1 MQVEL
6 TQIPISPRTRNI
18 LLAIV
23 VGLILLLFW
32 RAPTLPQLLLTSMA
46 VALILSFPVRFLSRL
61 IPRGIAIAIVVLAVL
76 ALLVLAAIVLVP
88 LAVGQLASLAEQAP
102 RLLEEAYSWA
112 RRVVENLDQAGL
124 LDTSPDEA
132 MSQLQATGA
141 QRAEGL
147 LENVVARAFDTLSGT
162 VGGVFTTL
170 SVILIAA
177 YLLVDGERFKL
188 GTIRLLPVQY
198 RDDALVLFSDVVE
211 ALSRY
216 LAGLLVSLTFQ
227 GIASTIALTLL
238 GVPYAILLGIWTTI
252 GAIVPFVGSYIGA
265 VPATIVAFTVSPTT
279 GILTA
284 LTYVLINFIDGNLIA
299 PRVQGNAIRVSP
311 LFIFLAVIA
320 GGQIAGIWGALMAVP
335 ALAVVRVVFDFL
347 MERVVVVPQS
357 LDPLPV
363 ALVEPP
369 SDAPTKTIKTLSTG
383 GVPAA
388 KVATPRV

>member
-1 MQVEL
+1 MHVEL
-6 TQIPISPRTRNI
+6 TKIPVSPRTRNV

-23 VGLILLLFW
+23 AGLILLLFW
-32 RAPTLPQLLLTSMA
+32 KAPTLPQLLLTGMA

-102 RLLEEAYSWA
+102 RLLDEAYSWA
-112 RRVVENLDQAGL
+112 RRVVENLDRAGL

-132 MSQLQATGA
+132 IAQLQQTGA

-147 LENVVARAFDTLSGT
+147 LEGIVARAFDTLSGT
-162 VGGVFTTL
+162 VGGVFSTL
-170 SVILIAA
+170 SVILLAA
-177 YLLVDGERFKL
+177 YLLADGERFKL
-188 GTIRLLPVQY
+188 GSIRLLPVQY
-198 RDDALVLFSDVVE
+198 RDDALVLFSDVIE

-252 GAIVPFVGSYIGA
+252 GAIVPFIGSYIGA

-311 LFIFLAVIA
+311 LFVFLAVIA

-335 ALAVVRVVFDFL
+335 ILAVIRVVFDFL

-369 SDAPTKTIKTLSTG
+369 SDATTKPIKTLNTG
-383 GVPAA
+383 GAPAA
-388 KVATPRV
+388 RVGTPRG

>member
-1 MQVEL
+1 MHVEL
-6 TQIPISPRTRNI
+6 TKIPVSPRTRNV

-23 VGLILLLFW
+23 AGLILLLFW
-32 RAPTLPQLLLTSMA
+32 KAPTLPQLLLTGMA

-102 RLLEEAYSWA
+102 RLLDEAYSWA
-112 RRVVENLDQAGL
+112 RRVVENLDRAGL

-132 MSQLQATGA
+132 IAQLQQTGA

-147 LENVVARAFDTLSGT
+147 LEGVVARAFDTLSGT
-162 VGGVFTTL
+162 VGGVFSTL

-177 YLLVDGERFKL
+177 YLLADGERFKL
-188 GTIRLLPVQY
+188 GSIRLLPVQY
-198 RDDALVLFSDVVE
+198 RDDALVLFSDVIE

-252 GAIVPFVGSYIGA
+252 GAIVPFIGSYIGA

-311 LFIFLAVIA
+311 LFVFLAVIA

-335 ALAVVRVVFDFL
+335 ILAVIRVVFDFL

-369 SDAPTKTIKTLSTG
+369 SDATTKPIKTLNTG
-383 GVPAA
+383 GAATGRAAVP
-388 KVATPRV
+388 RS

>member
-1 MQVEL
+1 MHVEL
-6 TQIPISPRTRNI
+6 TKIPVSPRTRNV
-18 LLAIV
+18 LLGIV
-23 VGLILLLFW
+23 AGLILLLFW
-32 RAPTLPQLLLTSMA
+32 KAPTLPQLLLTGMA

-102 RLLEEAYSWA
+102 RLLDEAYSWA
-112 RRVVENLDQAGL
+112 RRVVENLDRAGL

-132 MSQLQATGA
+132 IAQLQQTGA

-147 LENVVARAFDTLSGT
+147 LEGVVARAFDTLSGT
-162 VGGVFTTL
+162 VGGVFSTL

-177 YLLVDGERFKL
+177 YLLADGERFKL
-188 GTIRLLPVQY
+188 GSIRLLPVQY
-198 RDDALVLFSDVVE
+198 RDDALVLFSDVIE

-252 GAIVPFVGSYIGA
+252 GAIVPFIGSYIGA

-311 LFIFLAVIA
+311 LFVFLAVIA

-335 ALAVVRVVFDFL
+335 ILAVIRVVFDFL

-369 SDAPTKTIKTLSTG
+369 SDATTKPIKTLNTG
-383 GVPAA
+383 GAATGRAAVP
-388 KVATPRV
+388 RS

>member
-1 MQVEL
+1 M
-6 TQIPISPRTRNI
+6 P
-18 LLAIV
+18 
-23 VGLILLLFW
+23 
-32 RAPTLPQLLLTSMA
+32 
-46 VALILSFPVRFLSRL
+46 
-61 IPRGIAIAIVVLAVL
+61 
-76 ALLVLAAIVLVP
+76 LAA
-88 LAVGQLASLAEQAP
+88 GQLASLAEQAP
-102 RLLEEAYSWA
+102 RLLDEAYGWA
-112 RRVVENLDQAGL
+112 RRVVENLAARGL
-124 LDTSPDEA
+124 LDTTPDEA
-132 MSQLQATGA
+132 MADLQRTGA
-141 QRAEGL
+141 ERVKGL
-147 LENVVARAFDTLSGT
+147 LGDVVTRAFDTLSGT

-188 GTIRLLPVQY
+188 GIIRLLPLQY

-216 LAGLLVSLTFQ
+216 LSGLLVSLTFQ
-227 GIASTIALTLL
+227 GVAATVALTLL
-238 GVPYAILLGIWTTI
+238 GVPFAILLGIWTAF
-252 GAIVPFVGSYIGA
+252 GAIVPFIGSYIGGI
-265 VPATIVAFTVSPTT
+265 PATIVAFTVSPTT
-279 GILTA
+279 GVLTA
-284 LTYVLINFIDGNLIA
+284 LTYALINFIDGNLIA

-335 ALAVVRVVFDFL
+335 TLAVVRVVFDFL

-388 KVATPRV
+388 KVATPRG

>member
-1 MQVEL
+1 MHVEL
-6 TQIPISPRTRNI
+6 TKIPVSPRTRNV

-23 VGLILLLFW
+23 AGLILLLFW
-32 RAPTLPQLLLTSMA
+32 KAPTLPQLLLTGMA

-102 RLLEEAYSWA
+102 RLLDEAYSWA
-112 RRVVENLDQAGL
+112 RRVVENLDRAGL

-132 MSQLQATGA
+132 IAQLQQTGA

-147 LENVVARAFDTLSGT
+147 LEGIVARAFDTLSGT
-162 VGGVFTTL
+162 VGGVFSTL

-177 YLLVDGERFKL
+177 YLLADGERFKL
-188 GTIRLLPVQY
+188 GSIRLLPVQY
-198 RDDALVLFSDVVE
+198 RDDALVLFSDVIE

-252 GAIVPFVGSYIGA
+252 GAIVPFIGSYIGA

-311 LFIFLAVIA
+311 LFVFLAVIA

-335 ALAVVRVVFDFL
+335 ILAVIRVVFDFL

-369 SDAPTKTIKTLSTG
+369 SDATTKPIKTLNTG
-383 GVPAA
+383 GAATGRAAVP
-388 KVATPRV
+388 RS